1 MEENKVKLSKKLQEL
16 TSMPKTVKNKIV
28 KRTIR
33 KKRPVDDE
41 GTSTEKTYVIPLG
54 GLEEVGKN
62 MTAFMYKDEM
72 IIVDAGLS
80 FPSDEHLG
88 CLLYTSDAA
97 DE

>member
-41 GTSTEKTYVIPLG
+41 
-54 GLEEVGKN
+54 
-62 MTAFMYKDEM
+62 
-72 IIVDAGLS
+72 
-80 FPSDEHLG
+80 
-88 CLLYTSDAA
+88 
-97 DE
+97 